1 MSHYIFKGR
10 LCGYIC
16 AECPEPLA
24 NLQVQ
29 LYRVDKQRN
38 VAALAVANPKET
50 FAILDDD
57 QVQEKA
63 SRLLAR
69 TETDAEGNFAFEL
82 SKNYA
87 GEAFEVDVYC
97 GSVPRQKIGKNPPKP
112 RQFTITTLQPR
123 YREIENGFIAVWDY
137 CLPYRFWCAVLALFD
152 VWTICGR
159 VLDCKT
165 KLPVAGVKVL
175 AFDADWLADDAL
187 GSASTD
193 AAGKFIITYSSV
205 DFRQGTWIDVELIG
219 GPDLYFKIET
229 PSGAPLLT
237 ETQID
242 GRTPTRENANNC
254 FCVELC
260 VDKPP
265 VVTHAW
271 FTRVGDFA
279 LYSDINFLADGRTT
293 HAVPFG
299 FPGAHGGPGFGF
311 FGNLKL
317 VGDCPTTYPTGGPP
331 MRYRF
336 LYEVLGSG
344 AGLQPMLPTNIV
356 SVVVGSRPI
365 IWDVLGTGPIVTS
378 QPIYVAGSGATP
390 PGATPPPS
398 PLPPSGTPWGS
409 IPHVVLVPDANGW
422 VTMDPAATNGGFSG
436 PLLRFAS
443 ATVVPGGS
451 APSSGPGV
459 SILPINQKNGTML
472 RIVFEAEPITGPTIL
487 SPTLTNELAHIYVN
501 NWSDVND
508 LNLAQFIGVGN
519 TSCSGLTNSLDILY
533 TADHELM
540 AEWSLGIS
548 TAASIPGGVPALP
561 SGTVPRGGVGTQPLN
576 ISTWPACSY
585 TVSLRTRRKLTDGEI
600 EDSGHTNPLTFCKD

>member
-1 MSHYIFKGR
+1 MSHYIFRGR

-24 NLQVQ
+24 NLQVR

-63 SRLLAR
+63 ARLLAKA
-69 TETDAEGNFAFEL
+69 EMDAEGNFAFEL

-97 GSVPRQKIGKNPPKP
+97 VSVPRQRIGKNPPKP
-112 RQFTITTLQPR
+112 RQFTITTVQPR
-123 YREIENGFIAVWDY
+123 YRETENGFIAVWDY
-137 CLPYRFWCAVLALFD
+137 CLPHRFWCAVLALFD

-165 KLPVAGVKVL
+165 KQPVAGVKVL
-175 AFDADWLADDAL
+175 AFDADWLADDSLGFAL
-187 GSASTD
+187 TN
-193 AAGKFIITYSSV
+193 AAGKFIITYSGI
-205 DFRQGTWIDVELIG
+205 DFRQGTWIDVELVG
-219 GPDLYFKIET
+219 GPDLYFRIEDA
-229 PSGAPLLT
+229 GGNPLLT
-237 ETQID
+237 ETQAN
-242 GRTPTRENANNC
+242 GRTPGRENAGNC
-254 FCVELC
+254 FCVDLC
-260 VDKPP
+260 VDAP

-271 FTRVGDFA
+271 FTRVGDFGI
-279 LYSDINFLADGRTT
+279 YSDINHLGNGRTT

-311 FGNLKL
+311 FGDMKL

-336 LYEVLGSG
+336 RYELLGSG
-344 AGLQPMLPTNIV
+344 GGLQPMLAGNIV
-356 SVVVGSRPI
+356 AVKVATRPI
-365 IWDVLGTGPIVTS
+365 TWNVSGTPAPIVTA
-378 QPIYVAGSGATP
+378 QDIYVAPFGATP
-390 PGATPPPS
+390 PGPTPPPA
-398 PLPPSGTPWGS
+398 LPPNVPWGP
-409 IPHVVLVPDANGW
+409 IPAVVIVPDAQGW
-422 VTMDPAATNGGFSG
+422 VTLDPSATNQGFSG

-443 ATVVPGGS
+443 ATVLPGGT

-459 SILPINQKNGTML
+459 PPAVPKNGNMI
-472 RIVFEAEPITGPTIL
+472 RIVFEAEPVTGSTVS
-487 SPTLTNELAHIYVN
+487 SPTLTNELPNLYVN
-501 NWSDVND
+501 NWSDVNH
-508 LNLAQFIGVGN
+508 LNLAQFIGAGN
-519 TSCSGLTNSLDILY
+519 TACSGLADSLDILY

-540 AEWSLGIS
+540 AAWSLGIS

-561 SGTVPRGGVGTQPLN
+561 SGTVPRGGVGTHPLN
-576 ISTWPACSY
+576 ISTWPKCSY
-585 TVSLRTRRKLTDGEI
+585 TVSLTTRRMLTDGEI
-600 EDSGHTNPLTFCKD
+600 DDSGHTNPLTFCKD

>member
-1 MSHYIFKGR
+1 MSHYLFKGR

-24 NLQVQ
+24 DLQVR

-57 QVQEKA
+57 QVQGKE
-63 SRLLAR
+63 SRLLAKA
-69 TETDAEGNFAFEL
+69 ETDAEGNFTFEL
-82 SKNYA
+82 GENYA

-97 GSVPRQKIGKNPPKP
+97 RSVPRQKIGKKPPEP

-123 YREIENGFIAVWDY
+123 YRETENGFIAVWNY
-137 CLPYRFWCAVLALFD
+137 CLPYRFWCAVLAWFD

-159 VLDCKT
+159 VVDCET
-165 KLPVAGVKVL
+165 KQPVQGVKVK

-187 GSASTD
+187 GSAFTD
-193 AAGKFIITYSSV
+193 AAGKFIITYAGV

-219 GPDLYFKIET
+219 GPDLYFQVET
-229 PSGAPLLT
+229 PGGDVLLNEGQSRGRAP
-237 ETQID
+237 D
-242 GRTPTRENANNC
+242 RENVGNC

-260 VDKPP
+260 VEAP

-279 LYSDINFLADGRTT
+279 LYSDINFLTNGRTT
-293 HAVPFG
+293 HAVPLG

-311 FGNLKL
+311 FGDMKL

-336 LYEVLGSG
+336 RYEVLGSG
-344 AGLQPMLPTNIV
+344 GGLQPMLATNIV

-365 IWDVLGTGPIVTS
+365 TWDVFGSGPFVTS
-378 QPIYVAGSGATP
+378 QPVYVAGSGATP
-390 PGATPPPS
+390 LGPTPPPAL
-398 PLPPSGTPWGS
+398 LPPPGTPWGP
-409 IPHVVLVPDANGW
+409 IPPAVIVPDAQGW
-422 VTMDPAATNGGFSG
+422 VTVDPTATNGGFSG
-436 PLLRFAS
+436 PLLRFVS
-443 ATVVPGGS
+443 GTVVPGGT

-459 SILPINQKNGTML
+459 SPASPKNGTMM
-472 RIVFEAEPITGPTIL
+472 RIVFEAEPVTGPTVS

-508 LNLAQFIGVGN
+508 MNLAQFIGGGN
-519 TSCSGLTNSLDILY
+519 TPCSGLTNSLDILY

-540 AEWSLGIS
+540 AEWRLGIS
-548 TAASIPGGVPALP
+548 TAAIIPGGVPALP
-561 SGTVPRGGVGTQPLN
+561 FGTVPRGGVGTESLN

-585 TVSLRTRRKLTDGEI
+585 TVSLTTRRALTDGEI
-600 EDSGHTNPLTFCKD
+600 EDSGHTNSKTFCKD

>member
-24 NLQVQ
+24 DLEVQ
-29 LYRVDKQRN
+29 LYRVDMRHN

-50 FAILDDD
+50 FAILNDD
-57 QVQEKA
+57 QVREKQ
-63 SRLLAR
+63 SRLLAK
-69 TETDAEGNFAFEL
+69 TTSDAEGNFTFEL
-82 SKNYA
+82 GENYA

-123 YREIENGFIAVWDY
+123 YRETENGFIAVWDY
-137 CLPYRFWCAVLALFD
+137 CLPYRFWCAVLSWFD

-165 KLPVAGVKVL
+165 KLPVPDVKVM

-187 GSASTD
+187 GFDTTD
-193 AAGKFIITYSSV
+193 AAGKFVITYSSV

-242 GRTPTRENANNC
+242 GRTPTRENADNC

-260 VDKPP
+260 VDEPP

-271 FTRVGDFA
+271 FTRVGDFGI
-279 LYSDINFLADGRTT
+279 YSDINHLGNGRTT

-311 FGNLKL
+311 FGNLEL

-344 AGLQPMLPTNIV
+344 GGLQPMLAGNIV
-356 SVVVGSRPI
+356 AVPVATRPI
-365 IWDVLGTGPIVTS
+365 TWNVSGTLAPIVTA
-378 QPIYVAGSGATP
+378 QEIYVAPFGATP
-390 PGATPPPS
+390 PGPTPTPA
-398 PLPPSGTPWGS
+398 LPPNVPWGS
-409 IPHVVLVPDANGW
+409 IPHVVIVPDAQGW
-422 VTMDPAATNGGFSG
+422 VTLDPSATNGGFSG
-436 PLLRFAS
+436 PLLKFAS

-451 APSSGPGV
+451 ASSSGPGV
-459 SILPINQKNGTML
+459 PILPVNQKNGTML
-472 RIVFEAEPITGPTIL
+472 RIVFEAEPVTGPTVL
-487 SPTLTNELAHIYVN
+487 SPTLTNELAHIYMN

-508 LNLAQFIGVGN
+508 LNLAQFIGAGN
-519 TSCSGLTNSLDILY
+519 TACSGLANSLDIQY

-561 SGTVPRGGVGTQPLN
+561 SGTAPRGGAGTHHLN
-576 ISTWPACSY
+576 ISTWPKCSY
-585 TVSLRTRRKLTDGEI
+585 TVSLTTRRMLTDGEI
-600 EDSGHTNPLTFCKD
+600 DDSGHTNPLTFCKD